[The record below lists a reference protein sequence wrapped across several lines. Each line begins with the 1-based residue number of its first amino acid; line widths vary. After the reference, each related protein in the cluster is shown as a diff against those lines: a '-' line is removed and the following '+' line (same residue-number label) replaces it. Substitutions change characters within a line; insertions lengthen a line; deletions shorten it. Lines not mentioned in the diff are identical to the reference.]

1 MINNQNRSKAYLSI
15 IAILL
20 VANIAMVAFFLFK
33 KDGDKHE
40 KPRVDRR
47 TMIANFLKKEIG
59 FDSVQLQQ
67 YDTLSLRH
75 KESMKKLFD
84 SLRSAKDKQFK
95 KLTADG
101 FSDSIM
107 NVVADQSAANQ
118 KMMELQMFSHLK
130 NVRMLCKPEQ
140 LPGFDSLFVKVLNRR
155 GGEGRGEGR
164 KKQAEKK

>member
-1 MINNQNRSKAYLSI
+1 MIKKENRSKVYLTI

-20 VANIAMVAFFLFK
+20 VANLSMVYFFLMK
-33 KDGDKHE
+33 KDNHKQE
-40 KPRVDRR
+40 KRPDRR
-47 TMIANFLKKEIG
+47 TMISNFLKTEIG
-59 FDSVQLQQ
+59 FDTVQLQQ
-67 YDTLSLRH
+67 YDTLSIRH
-75 KESMKKLFD
+75 KEGMKKMFD

-107 NVVADQSAANQ
+107 NAVADQSAANQ

-140 LPGFDSLFVKVLNRR
+140 LPKFDSLFVKVLNRR
-155 GGEGRGEGR
+155 GGEGRPESR
-164 KKQAEKK
+164 KKKAEKK